1 MQQLLG
7 EISNELIDA
16 LIIETMVESV
26 QIVVALSFSRI
37 YVGWSNQSEKSA
49 ISRPLFDLGG
59 CPLGQ
64 LKPPVM
70 GMHWPSPIA

>member
-37 YVGWSNQSEKSA
+37 YVGRSNKRETKAVIQ
-49 ISRPLFDLGG
+49 RPFHLQPCTWGR
-59 CPLGQ
+59 
-64 LKPPVM
+64 LKRL
-70 GMHWPSPIA
+70 